1 MKQGTW
7 HSSLGVVIVAGFT
20 LAIGAQIASADL
32 TEVQEAPDGT
42 ILGEQNWKIAEGLL
56 PAEILK
62 LYQDGDYAHPIRKL
76 QGKKGKIVDPRLVEA
91 ARKNADR
98 FAVNEAG
105 TVVDKK
111 SGVRPP
117 VITGWPFP
125 DIDAD
130 DPKAGTKVLWNYIY
144 TLQWAGSFHTVSPLN
159 WVDRQQGILRRI
171 AVDTHFK
178 YYDGQP
184 PEIQETIGDN
194 PLGILNRT
202 MAVVK
207 EPSDLQGLIS
217 LNWRYRDGDKSDQ
230 AWTYV
235 PALRRV
241 RSVNPANRADGF
253 LGSDL
258 SQDDGPYFDGKPEDF
273 EVKLVGDGWIL
284 APFDNPGLDK
294 VSPPTRLTEDTEI
307 SDLIDGSTTGWRVSY
322 PNDIQLIAS
331 QGEGW
336 DPKSDQVSWSPTQ
349 LGLVP
354 RPVWI
359 IEAVPKNPYYIYG
372 KQIMHMDKE
381 NFRGYWKSKYDW
393 KGNVL
398 SNYAPPESLI
408 HEIPGAPG
416 HMRMGYSGGVA
427 IVNNFKQDRATVSGL
442 PVADTEWWVEMDD
455 GLFETSRMV
464 RQGK

>member
-1 MKQGTW
+1 MDLM
-7 HSSLGVVIVAGFT
+7 SRSCRNVLVAAGAT
-20 LAIGAQIASADL
+20 LVLLVPRLAPAGL
-32 TEVQEAPDGT
+32 TDVQEAPDGT
-42 ILGEQNWKIAEGLL
+42 ILGKHNWQIAEGLL
-56 PAEILK
+56 PEEILG
-62 LYQDGDYAHPIRKL
+62 LYRSGDYAHPIRKIA
-76 QGKKGKIVDPRLVEA
+76 GNKGKIVDPRLVEYA
-91 ARKNADR
+91 KKNAGR
-98 FAVNEAG
+98 FDVNEAG

-111 SGVRPP
+111 TGERPP

-125 DIDAD
+125 EIDPD
-130 DPKAGTKVLWNYIY
+130 DPKAGTKVLWNYLY

-159 WVDRQQGILRRI
+159 WVDRSRGILRRI
-171 AVDTHFK
+171 ALDTHFK

-194 PLGILNRT
+194 PLGILSRT

-207 EPSDLQGLIS
+207 QPSDLEGLVA
-217 LNWRYRDGDKSDQ
+217 LNWRYREGEQSDQ

-273 EVKLVGDGWIL
+273 EVKLVGEGWIL
-284 APFDNPGLDK
+284 GTFDNPGLDK
-294 VSPPTRLTEDTEI
+294 VSPPTRLNEDTEI
-307 SDLIDGSTTGWRVSY
+307 SELISGSRTGWRVSY
-322 PNDIQLIAS
+322 PNLQLIAS
-331 QGEGW
+331 QAEDW
-336 DPKSDQVSWSPTQ
+336 DPETDQVSWSPTQ
-349 LGLVP
+349 MALVP
-354 RPVWI
+354 RPVWT
-359 IEAVPKNPYYIYG
+359 IEVVPKNPYYIYG
-372 KQIMHMDKE
+372 KQIMHIDRE

-393 KGNVL
+393 KGNVIA
-398 SNYAPPESLI
+398 NYAPPESLI
-408 HEIPGAPG
+408 HEIPGPPG
-416 HMRMGYSGGVA
+416 HMRLGYSGGVA

-455 GLFETSRMV
+455 SLFETSRIV